1 VTTELEH
8 APQSQNGAVPSRAQP
23 PAEERPRW
31 PVWFGPAAFFAGL
44 FATLIAFALAGA
56 VAAAIGHN
64 LPNDSPGVELGGT
77 LAQDA
82 FFVIAAVVFAS
93 FVAPPRPWQ
102 FGLRS
107 APLKPTLRQA
117 GLALGAFYIFALAYI
132 GIFSPHGQQSV
143 AKDLGANHGGL
154 DMVLGGILVI
164 ALAPAAEEFFFR
176 GFFYRALRSRF
187 AMVTAAIIDG
197 LVFGAIHYTD
207 PKTLSL
213 LPILA
218 VLGFIFCLLYERTGT
233 LLAPIALH
241 SINNAIAYAS
251 AVHSAGALS
260 AALAVVVVTICVTL
274 LRTLGAPVPRAAAP
288 G

>member
-1 VTTELEH
+1 VTAELEH
-8 APQSQNGAVPSRAQP
+8 ASQPQNGAVPPGAQHG
-23 PAEERPRW
+23 AEERPRW
-31 PVWFGPAAFFAGL
+31 PVWYGPAAFFAGL
-44 FATLIAFALAGA
+44 VATLIAFALAGA
-56 VAAAIGHN
+56 VAAAIGHD
-64 LPNDSPGVELGGT
+64 LPNDSPGVQLGGT
-77 LAQDA
+77 LVQDG

-93 FVAPPRPWQ
+93 FIARPRAWQ

-107 APLKPTLRQA
+107 APLKPTLRYA
-117 GLALGAFYIFALAYI
+117 ALALGAFYVFALAYI
-132 GIFSPHGQQSV
+132 GIFDPHGQQSV
-143 AKDLGANHGGL
+143 AKDLGADKGGL

-176 GFFYRALRSRF
+176 GFFYRALRTRF
-187 AMVTAAIIDG
+187 AVITAALIDG
-197 LVFGAIHYTD
+197 IVFGAIHYTD

-251 AVHSAGALS
+251 TVHSAGALS
-260 AALAVVVVTICVTL
+260 AGLAVGVVTTCVLL
-274 LRTLGAPVPRAAAP
+274 LRTIGAPVPRAAAP